1 MEKTKTM
8 KRFLLT
14 AALLAA
20 TATTALAS
28 SANETVTLRNA
39 GYWTSW
45 YSPAN
50 SAGKAMCGMAST
62 INYASG
68 AKAMF
73 MVKYSGETVFV
84 HVYKT
89 SWTIPEG
96 TKIPVWLQFDRA
108 EPLTTTAAG
117 SPGETVGGY
126 VEFTIKPDFT
136 KDFLELFANANAMSI
151 GFQQGSEKPWAVNMS
166 GSREVAESF
175 GKCSNMLRQSS
186 TQPYGNSPS
195 PSQPYGNAPA
205 KPSQPFK
212 DRFPAP
218 QDGGV

>member
-1 MEKTKTM
+1 M

-14 AALLAA
+14 AALVAA

-28 SANETVTLRNA
+28 SANETVPLRNA
-39 GYWTSW
+39 GYWTAW

-50 SAGKAMCGMAST
+50 SDGKAMCGMGST
-62 INYASG
+62 IDYANG
-68 AKAMF
+68 AKGMF
-73 MVKYSGETVFV
+73 MVKYSGERIFV
-84 HVYKT
+84 HVYKSSWSIPAGT
-89 SWTIPEG
+89 S
-96 TKIPVWLQFDRA
+96 IPVWLKFDRD

-117 SPGETVGGY
+117 NPGENVGSY

-136 KDFLELFANANAMSI
+136 KGFLELFANASTMSV
-151 GFQQGSEKPWAVNMS
+151 GFQQGSEKPWAVNMR
-166 GSREVAESF
+166 GSREVADAFS
-175 GKCSNMLRQSS
+175 KCVVTLTPNS
-186 TQPYGNSPS
+186 TQPYGNSAS